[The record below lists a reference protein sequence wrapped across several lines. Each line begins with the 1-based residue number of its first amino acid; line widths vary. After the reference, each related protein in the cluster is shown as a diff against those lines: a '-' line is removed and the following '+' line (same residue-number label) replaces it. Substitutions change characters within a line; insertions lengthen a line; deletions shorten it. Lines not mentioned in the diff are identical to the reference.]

1 MGNLITVLA
10 VANPLFTGLLTL
22 LFFLESQKSK
32 KRFEDLS
39 FNLENQ
45 NGSLVRATKDDFTS
59 VSKFLETLSLDVNQT
74 TKSMLD
80 AAKMIERSSVSAN
93 ESYKDIIKSNA
104 KIHDEFSK
112 SMKLLNEKLESS
124 NSLSIKSNEK
134 INDEFSKSMKLLNEK
149 LESSNSLSI
158 KSNENLHQD
167 LFNSLS
173 ELKNQIESNN
183 QTIKN
188 LSDSLDSITNL

>member
-124 NSLSIKSNEK
+124 NSLSIKSNE
-134 INDEFSKSMKLLNEK
+134 
-149 LESSNSLSI
+149 
-158 KSNENLHQD
+158 NLHQD
-167 LFNSLS
+167 LLNSLS